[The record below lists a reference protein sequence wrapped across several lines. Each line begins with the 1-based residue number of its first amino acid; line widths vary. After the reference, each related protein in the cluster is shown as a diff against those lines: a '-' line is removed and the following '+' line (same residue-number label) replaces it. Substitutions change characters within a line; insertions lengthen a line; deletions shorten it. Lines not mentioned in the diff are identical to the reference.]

1 MEMELRADGHLHI
14 SGYVNVT
21 GKMSRPV
28 ITAKGQRVIEVI
40 EEKAFQNALNHAAN
54 VQMTKDHIK
63 SCVLAETGNNTLEL
77 REDSIGLHAEADIT
91 DPTTIEEARA
101 GKIKGW
107 SFGMRKIIDNIE
119 ERTNQ
124 LPLRTVKAFELDHI
138 TLVVHKTPVYAATSV
153 EIRANDE
160 TEKLECRTFQ
170 SDITVKNQQKK
181 QYNSDFK
188 ERLEKIKLNQ

>member
-21 GKMSRPV
+21 
-28 ITAKGQRVIEVI
+28 
-40 EEKAFQNALNHAAN
+40 
-54 VQMTKDHIK
+54 D
-63 SCVLAETGNNTLEL
+63 
-77 REDSIGLHAEADIT
+77 
-91 DPTTIEEARA
+91 
-101 GKIKGW
+101 
-107 SFGMRKIIDNIE
+107 
-119 ERTNQ
+119 
-124 LPLRTVKAFELDHI
+124 
-138 TLVVHKTPVYAATSV
+138 KTPVYAATSV

-160 TEKLECRTFQ
+160 TEELECRTFQ